1 MVSPKISI
9 IVPVY
14 NAEKYLHRCIDSI
27 LTQTFSDFE
36 LLLIDDGSTDKSG
49 QLCNE
54 YASKDNRVKVFHK
67 QNGGVSSARNL
78 GLDNAKGEWI
88 AFVDSDDSVM
98 NTYLSELIS
107 SNDVDL
113 VVSGVRF
120 INGNTSLLPPVA
132 LINIKENQG
141 LLDEQLCYSYF
152 RTPWSK
158 LFKNR
163 IIQLYSLRFSSFLR
177 IGEDTDFVLRYL
189 YEIKTLEFI
198 PVSSYCYND
207 SGMMGGLQR
216 YSMNAIDVYTH
227 LSYIII
233 SLNRLKS
240 KLHYDFALFES
251 EIKIYFRRL
260 FFVYLVEKVPTY
272 PEFVKES
279 KSFKRC
285 NGIYYDE
292 SRFREWFVTLMLRH
306 FPFFAYIFLKRYR
319 KNKCLL

>member
-177 IGEDTDFVLRYL
+177 IGEDTILVKHNVGRRTKKCRFFN
-189 YEIKTLEFI
+189 IK
-198 PVSSYCYND
+198 
-207 SGMMGGLQR
+207 
-216 YSMNAIDVYTH
+216 
-227 LSYIII
+227 
-233 SLNRLKS
+233 
-240 KLHYDFALFES
+240 KLW
-251 EIKIYFRRL
+251 
-260 FFVYLVEKVPTY
+260 
-272 PEFVKES
+272 
-279 KSFKRC
+279 
-285 NGIYYDE
+285 
-292 SRFREWFVTLMLRH
+292 RF
-306 FPFFAYIFLKRYR
+306 
-319 KNKCLL
+319 